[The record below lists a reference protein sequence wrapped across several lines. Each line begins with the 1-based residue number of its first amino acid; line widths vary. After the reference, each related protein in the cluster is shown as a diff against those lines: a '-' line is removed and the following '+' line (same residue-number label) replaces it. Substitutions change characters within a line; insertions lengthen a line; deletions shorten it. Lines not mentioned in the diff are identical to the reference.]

1 MAKNLTG
8 RNVPKWAIYAGGSLS
23 IFMGVS
29 GISSLILKNPTLLSV
44 SQGAFCTLAAGTA
57 ISLMLWRKK

>member
-1 MAKNLTG
+1 MTKNLFG

-29 GISSLILKNPTLLSV
+29 GISSLILKNPVLLSV
-44 SQGAFCTLAAGTA
+44 SQGAFCTLVAGTA
-57 ISLMLWRKK
+57 LSLILWNKK

>member
-1 MAKNLTG
+1 MTKNLSG

-23 IFMGVS
+23 ILM
-29 GISSLILKNPTLLSV
+29 GISWVSSLSLKNPALLSV
-44 SQGAFCTLAAGTA
+44 SQGAFCTLVAGTA

>member
-1 MAKNLTG
+1 MTKNLFG

-23 IFMGVS
+23 ILMGVS
-29 GISSLILKNPTLLSV
+29 GISSLILKSPALLSV

-57 ISLMLWRKK
+57 ISLMHWHKK

>member
-1 MAKNLTG
+1 MTKNLTG

-57 ISLMLWRKK
+57 LSFILWNKK

>member
-1 MAKNLTG
+1 MTKNLFG

-29 GISSLILKNPTLLSV
+29 GISSLILKSPALLSV

>member
-1 MAKNLTG
+1 MTKNLTR

-23 IFMGVS
+23 VFMGVS
-29 GISSLILKNPTLLSV
+29 GISSLILKNPALLSV

>member
-1 MAKNLTG
+1 MTKNLSG
-8 RNVPKWAIYAGGSLS
+8 RNVPNWAIYTGGSLS
-23 IFMGVS
+23 MLMGVS
-29 GISSLILKNPTLLSV
+29 GISSLILKNPALLSV

>member
-1 MAKNLTG
+1 MTKNLSG
-8 RNVPKWAIYAGGSLS
+8 RNVPKWAIYAGGLLS

-29 GISSLILKNPTLLSV
+29 GISSLILKNPALLSV

-57 ISLMLWRKK
+57 LSLMLWHRK

>member
-1 MAKNLTG
+1 MTKNLSG

-23 IFMGVS
+23 ILMGISGVS
-29 GISSLILKNPTLLSV
+29 LLILKNPALLSV
-44 SQGAFCTLAAGTA
+44 SQGAFCTLVAGTA

>member
-1 MAKNLTG
+1 MTKNLSG
-8 RNVPKWAIYAGGSLS
+8 RNVPNWAIYAGGSLS

-29 GISSLILKNPTLLSV
+29 GISSLILKNPALLSV
-44 SQGAFCTLAAGTA
+44 SQSAFCTLVAGTA

>member
-1 MAKNLTG
+1 MTKNLFG

-23 IFMGVS
+23 ILMGIS
-29 GISSLILKNPTLLSV
+29 GISSLILKNPALLSV
-44 SQGAFCTLAAGTA
+44 SQSAFCTLAAGTA